1 MKGVIRLQAIIR
13 GQAVR
18 RQVSKSLQNFPSNAR
33 NRLEILER
41 SSHAAEHIKQNPK
54 QKKKLE
60 DKELK
65 VKFVTFILVEKNGG
79 NGSRN

>member
-1 MKGVIRLQAIIR
+1 LKGVIRLQAIIR

-18 RQVSKSLQNFPSNAR
+18 RQVSNTIQNFHSSAR
-33 NRLEILER
+33 NQVEILER
-41 SSHAAEHIKQNPK
+41 SSHTAEHTKQNPK

-65 VKFVTFILVEKNGG
+65 VKFATFIIVEEKP
-79 NGSRN
+79 RET